1 MSDWVLD
8 ILIALGYIGLVLLL
22 IVENLFPPI
31 PSEVVLPLA
40 GFLASRGY
48 LSLGGAVTAAT
59 IGSCAGALLLYLL
72 GRQGGRPLV
81 LRYGHLLRID
91 ARLLA
96 RAEGWFARWGDLV
109 VLGARV
115 VPIARSV
122 VSVPAGTMRMR
133 FGRFAVLTAAGSTVW
148 NLALIGGGWLLGENW
163 EMVSRWVEAYSKVVI
178 VLAFVALSG
187 GIGLFA
193 RQRRARRYERHSEAA
208 DRESAVT

>member
-1 MSDWVLD
+1 VSGWILE

-48 LSLGGAVTAAT
+48 LSLGGAVAAAT
-59 IGSCAGALLLYLL
+59 IGSCAGALILYLL
-72 GRQGGRPLV
+72 GRQGGRTAV

-91 ARLLA
+91 APLLA

-133 FGRFAVLTAAGSTVW
+133 LGRFAVLTATGSTVW

-163 EMVSRWVEAYSKVVI
+163 EMVSQWVQTYSKL
-178 VLAFVALSG
+178 VLVTAFVALG
-187 GIGLFA
+187 GSLLVVA
-193 RQRRARRYERHSEAA
+193 RRHRARRSERQSEAA
-208 DRESAVT
+208 D